1 MEYKSSGFENIYI
14 CSWHYMRTWGRQIQ
28 LHTFMLC
35 LSGKVRGM
43 YGKWMVLEESRWK
56 IKSFFLTTYTKCSI
70 YKQVSFWEIIHN
82 QIHSSVLQN
91 ESYTP
96 WSQIYNV
103 YWFVLPSNAF
113 TSPPLLL
120 LLLNTRALIEH
131 YIMVY
136 FHTVP

>member
-1 MEYKSSGFENIYI
+1 
-14 CSWHYMRTWGRQIQ
+14 
-28 LHTFMLC
+28 
-35 LSGKVRGM
+35 
-43 YGKWMVLEESRWK
+43 MVLRIYTYAYDIIWGHEAGKYSYTHICYVLVVRSAECMESEWYLK
-56 IKSFFLTTYTKCSI
+56 KADEKLKVFLTTYTKCSI